1 MYIYLLQGILCNLQ
15 QHVIWILL
23 LMIIII
29 LMSWVRHKTERGC
42 GVSTWDNEVA
52 LCHNYLRVTLEQG
65 VVPVNSPRG
74 HEVPGWRPAGD
85 SLSHG

>member
-1 MYIYLLQGILCNLQ
+1 MQPATTCN
-15 QHVIWILL
+15 
-23 LMIIII
+23 MDTNTNDNNI
-29 LMSWVRHKTERGC
+29 LMSWVRHKTARGC

-65 VVPVNSPRG
+65 VVPINSPRG
-74 HEVPGWRPAGD
+74 HEVPSWRPAGD